1 MKVNTPAISSS
12 SILADS
18 FNLTKPRI
26 TLLALVT
33 TAVGIKMAPAALSLP
48 KIFFTFLGVS
58 LLVGGASALN
68 MFLEREVDYRMDRT
82 RDRPLPGKRLTP
94 EYGLGLGCILIG
106 IAIPL
111 LINLVNP
118 LTAWVGFGSMI
129 AYVLVYTP
137 LKKRTSLSLWIGAIP
152 GAAPPLLGWTAA
164 TGSLDLPAWIL
175 FGIIFFWQIPHFLA
189 IGTFRRQEYQ
199 NAGFKIFPLKQRP
212 RTIKFQM
219 VFFSLLLVP
228 LSLSLYWIGFAGEIY
243 FASALALN
251 ILFILSVIWRLSGNQ
266 EHAWGKRVFGT
277 SLFYLTFLFL
287 ILFFDGGPQ

>member
-1 MKVNTPAISSS
+1 MKVSTPSLSQS
-12 SILADS
+12 NFLTDS

-33 TAVGIKMAPAALSLP
+33 TAVGIKMAPTALSLP

-68 MFLEREVDYRMDRT
+68 MFLERDVDSQMDRT
-82 RDRPLPGKRLTP
+82 RDRPLPGNRLSP

-137 LKKRTSLSLWIGAIP
+137 LKKRSSISLWIGAIP

-164 TGSLDLPAWIL
+164 TATLNLPAWIL

-199 NAGFKIFPLKQRP
+199 KAGFKIFPLKQRP
-212 RTIKFQM
+212 RTIKAQM
-219 VFFSLLLVP
+219 IFFSLLLVP
-228 LSLSLYWIGFAGEIY
+228 LSLSLYWIGYAGEIY
-243 FASALALN
+243 FTAALFLN
-251 ILFILSVIWRLSGNQ
+251 ALFIFSVLWGLNGNQ
-266 EHAWGKRVFGT
+266 EYAWGKRVFGT